1 MRRTDVSPD
10 RAPST
15 AARTTHIRNAAW
27 VAAWDASAGSHVYR
41 RDIDVVLTGD
51 RIAFVG
57 PSYREKADEVVDGT
71 ALFVIPGLID
81 IHAHPTT
88 EPAFKGV
95 REEHGVPEMY
105 MSGLYERVVAYRLD
119 PDGRRAA
126 AEVAY
131 AELLASGVTSVA
143 DLSAPLDGWLDLL
156 ARSGL
161 RGFVAPA
168 YASARWHLDSR
179 HELKFTW
186 DEAAG
191 LQGLERALGIIAEA
205 ERHPS
210 GRLSGV
216 IHPAQIDTCTEALL
230 RRSVEAA
237 RSARR
242 PLTVHAAQSVN
253 EFHEM
258 VRRHGKTPV
267 QWAADIGLLGPSTFL
282 GHAIFLDHHSWLHWW
297 SRTDL
302 GLLAET
308 GTSVAHAP
316 SPFARYGQTLED
328 LGRYLRAGVN
338 VGMGTDVSPHNLLE
352 EMRWAAVLARV
363 AGEDVR
369 AAATADVFHA
379 ATVGGA
385 RALGRDDLGRIA
397 PGMKADVVLVDL
409 TDPGMVPARDPLRS
423 LVYTAAERAVR
434 DVYVDGVKVV
444 AGRKVLTVDRPAAA
458 ARLVEAQRRM
468 LEGVPALDHA
478 RRAADAITPLSLR
491 VV

>member
-1 MRRTDVSPD
+1 VSLD
-10 RAPST
+10 RESSATS
-15 AARTTHIRNAAW
+15 RTTHIRNAAW
-27 VAAWDASAGSHVYR
+27 VAAWDADAESHVYR
-41 RDIDVVLTGD
+41 HGIDVVFAGD
-51 RIAFVG
+51 RITFVG
-57 PSYREKADEVVDGT
+57 PSYRGPADEVVDG
-71 ALFVIPGLID
+71 AQLFVMPGLID

-88 EPAFKGV
+88 EPSYKGV

-105 MSGLYERVVAYRLD
+105 MSGLYERVLAFRLD
-119 PDGRRAA
+119 QDGRRAA

-131 AELLASGVTSVA
+131 SELLASGVTSVA
-143 DLSAPLDGWLDLL
+143 DLSAPMEGWIDLL

-168 YASARWHLDSR
+168 YASARWHLENR
-179 HELKFTW
+179 HELQFTW

-191 LQGLERALGIIAEA
+191 RRGLERALALVAEA

-230 RRSVEAA
+230 RESVEAA
-237 RSARR
+237 RTTRR

-258 VRRHGKTPV
+258 VRRHGKTPI
-267 QWAADIGLLGPSTFL
+267 QWAGDIGLLGPSTFL
-282 GHAIFLDHHSWLHWW
+282 GHAIFLDDHSWLHWW
-297 SRTDL
+297 SRRDL
-302 GLLAET
+302 ALLAES

-316 SPFARYGQTLED
+316 SPFARYGQTLQN

-338 VGMGTDVSPHNLLE
+338 IGLGTDVSPHNLLE

-363 AGEDVR
+363 TAEDVR
-369 AAATADVFHA
+369 AASTADVFHA

-385 RALGRDDLGRIA
+385 RALGRDDLGRLA
-397 PGMKADVVLVDL
+397 PGMKADLVLVDL
-409 TDPGMVPARDPLRS
+409 TDPNMVPARDPLRS

-434 DVYVDGVKVV
+434 DVYVDGLKVV
-444 AGRKVLTVDRPAAA
+444 ADRKVLTLDRRAAA
-458 ARLVEAQRRM
+458 VRLADAQRRM
-468 LEGVPALDHA
+468 LEAVPTLDYA
-478 RRAADAITPLSLR
+478 RRSADEIAPLSLR

>member
-1 MRRTDVSPD
+1 LAITGLL
-10 RAPST
+10 AP
-15 AARTTHIRNAAW
+15 
-27 VAAWDASAGSHVYR
+27 AGVLLTVLFAYPLVNVLEISFLAKYPGPAE
-41 RDIDVVLTGD
+41 LTGKHYA
-51 RIAFVG
+51 AFF
-57 PSYREKADEVVDGT
+57 DN
-71 ALFVIPGLID
+71 
-81 IHAHPTT
+81 
-88 EPAFKGV
+88 
-95 REEHGVPEMY
+95 
-105 MSGLYERVVAYRLD
+105 
-119 PDGRRAA
+119 
-126 AEVAY
+126 
-131 AELLASGVTSVA
+131 
-143 DLSAPLDGWLDLL
+143 
-156 ARSGL
+156 
-161 RGFVAPA
+161 
-168 YASARWHLDSR
+168 
-179 HELKFTW
+179 
-186 DEAAG
+186 
-191 LQGLERALGIIAEA
+191 
-205 ERHPS
+205 
-210 GRLSGV
+210 
-216 IHPAQIDTCTEALL
+216 CTEALL
-230 RRSVEAA
+230 RQSVEVA
-237 RSARR
+237 RSTRR
-242 PLTVHAAQSVN
+242 PLTTHAAQSVN

-267 QWAADIGLLGPSTFL
+267 QWAADIGLLGPTTFL

-308 GTSVAHAP
+308 GTSVAHSP

-363 AGEDVR
+363 AGEDLR
-369 AAATADVFHA
+369 AASTADVFHA

-385 RALGRDDLGRIA
+385 RALGRDDLGRLA

-434 DVYVDGVKVV
+434 DVYVDGIKVV
-444 AGRKVLTVDRPAAA
+444 ADRKVLTLDRPAAA

-468 LEGVPALDHA
+468 LEAVPTLDHA

>member
-1 MRRTDVSPD
+1 
-10 RAPST
+10 
-15 AARTTHIRNAAW
+15 
-27 VAAWDASAGSHVYR
+27 VAAWDAATASHVYR
-41 RDIDVVLTGD
+41 RGIDVVLAGD
-51 RIAFVG
+51 RIAHVG
-57 PSYREKADEVVDGT
+57 PSYRGHADDVVDGT

-88 EPAFKGV
+88 EPGFKGI

-105 MSGLYERVVAYRLD
+105 MSGLYERGLAFRLD
-119 PDGRRAA
+119 ADGRRAA
-126 AEVAY
+126 AEIAY
-131 AELLASGVTSVA
+131 AELLASGVTSLA
-143 DLSAPLDGWLDLL
+143 DLSLPLDGWLDLL
-156 ARSGL
+156 GRSGL
-161 RGFVAPA
+161 RGFVAPG
-168 YASARWHLDSR
+168 YASARWHLDNR
-179 HELKFTW
+179 HELKFQW

-191 LQGLERALGIIAEA
+191 VQGLERALGIIAEA

-216 IHPAQIDTCTEALL
+216 IYPAQIDTCTEALL
-230 RRSVEAA
+230 RQSIEVA
-237 RSARR
+237 RSTRR
-242 PLTVHAAQSVN
+242 PLTTHAAQSVN

-267 QWAADIGLLGPSTFL
+267 QWAADIGLLGPTTFL

-302 GLLAET
+302 GLLAQT
-308 GTSVAHAP
+308 GTSVAHSP

-338 VGMGTDVSPHNLLE
+338 VGIGTDVSPHNLLE

-363 AGEDVR
+363 AGEDLR
-369 AAATADVFHA
+369 AASTADVFHA

-385 RALGRDDLGRIA
+385 RALGRDDLGRLA

-434 DVYVDGVKVV
+434 DVYVDGIKVV
-444 AGRKVLTVDRPAAA
+444 ADRKVLNLDRPAAA

-468 LEGVPALDHA
+468 LEAVPTLDHA
-478 RRAADAITPLSLR
+478 RRTADAITPLSLR